1 MIISGGLYKKSDFL
15 LDNLTKECYNITCN
29 KMNTVLIKSG

>member
-1 MIISGGLYKKSDFL
+1 MITSGGLHKKSDFL
-15 LDNLTKECYNITCN
+15 LDNLTKECYNITCD